1 MLTIKKLMKLDII
14 LTVIGIFCAIA
25 AIVSIIVGAIYNS
38 QIMYYFYSFFMLTS
52 ITIFLVAKFIIYKK
66 IIKRLGGK

>member
-14 LTVIGIFCAIA
+14 LTVIGIFCTIA
-25 AIVSIIVGAIYNS
+25 AIVSIIICAIYNS

>member
-14 LTVIGIFCAIA
+14 LTVIGIFCAIT
-25 AIVSIIVGAIYNS
+25 AIVSIIIGAIYNS
-38 QIMYYFYSFFMLTS
+38 QIMYYFYSVFMLAS

>member
-25 AIVSIIVGAIYNS
+25 AIVSIIIGTIYNS
-38 QIMYYFYSFFMLTS
+38 QIIYYFYSFFILTS

>member
-1 MLTIKKLMKLDII
+1 MLTIKKLMKLDFI
-14 LTVIGIFCAIA
+14 LTVIGISCAIA
-25 AIVSIIVGAIYNS
+25 AIVSIIIGAIYNS